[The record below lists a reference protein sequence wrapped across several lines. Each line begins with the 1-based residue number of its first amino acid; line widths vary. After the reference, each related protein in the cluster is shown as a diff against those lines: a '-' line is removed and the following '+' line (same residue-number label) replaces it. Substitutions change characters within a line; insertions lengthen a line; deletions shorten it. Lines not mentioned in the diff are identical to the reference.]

1 MPGQS
6 CGLTPPSDV
15 NLEEESDTMPT
26 TATAWG
32 GLIDVA
38 TYATSTASIS
48 QVDSAPWI
56 NVRRGA
62 DYFCDGDACDVI
74 LGQNGA
80 DTLDGSAATNP
91 IWFND
96 VGNDQ
101 VIVRTAGAIFNAVTA
116 THCNQGI

>member
-6 CGLTPPSDV
+6 CGLKPPSDV
-15 NLEEESDTMPT
+15 NLEEESNTMPT

-32 GLIDVA
+32 GLVDVA
-38 TYATSTASIS
+38 TYATSTESIS

-62 DYFCDGDACDVI
+62 DYLYSGDGHDVI

-80 DTLDGSAATNP
+80 DTLDGGAATSTL
-91 IWFND
+91 WCND
-96 VGNDQ
+96 VGSDQ
-101 VIVRTAGAIFNAVTA
+101 VVIRKAGAIFSAMTA